1 MNREITI
8 MMGLQRH
15 WNMVLQ
21 AQEAIERCGKNIE
34 HWKGLL
40 AEKES
45 SIGDLN
51 SSIRKMKSD
60 VKSEELLL
68 TEMDQKIKKLDER
81 RNLLKSGREVEAL
94 ENELAKV
101 RAEDEAKAESLISLM
116 DILSEKEKNLPV
128 VQAEL
133 EELRMNVRKS
143 LDKLENDIKTHQETV
158 RQYTEKY
165 DAMLNDLSASHRGR
179 FDKLLKSRKG
189 KAVGEVKGEVC
200 GLCNFQIPSQL
211 ANEASQDSRTA
222 TCTNCGAYIYKTE

>member
-40 AEKES
+40 AERES
-45 SIGDLN
+45 SLADLN
-51 SSIRKMKSD
+51 ASIRKMKAD
-60 VKSEELLL
+60 VRSEELLL
-68 TEMDQKIKKLDER
+68 AEMDQKIRKLEER
-81 RNLLKSGREVEAL
+81 RNLLKSGREIEAL
-94 ENELAKV
+94 ENELARI
-101 RAEDEAKAESLISLM
+101 RAEDESKAESLISLI
-116 DILSEKEKNLPV
+116 DILSEKEKSLPV
-128 VQAEL
+128 MQAEL
-133 EELRMNVRKS
+133 DDLGMNVRKS
-143 LDKLENDIKTHQETV
+143 LEKLENDIKTHRETV
-158 RQYTEKY
+158 MQYTEKY
-165 DAMLNDLSASHRGR
+165 DAMLNDLSAAHRGR

-189 KAVGEVKGEVC
+189 KAVGEVRGEVC

-211 ANEASQDSRTA
+211 ANEASHDSKTA